1 MERPC
6 FDLINSDWHDW
17 RRPGVRAD
25 RLDNPGWVSRFLTD
39 WGLDV
44 GEPLA
49 GEARARL
56 GVLRSLLRRLVDD
69 FRAGR
74 PLDAADVAQLNTVL
88 AAAPLRRRA
97 EPKGGRCEGR
107 FEPVTRDWDWV
118 AAETAASFV
127 KRVETGESG
136 RLKVCENVDCLWV
149 FYDDSRN
156 RTRRWCDSRS
166 CGNLIKVRRFRA
178 KRRAE
183 RTP

>member
-1 MERPC
+1 LDGPC
-6 FDLINSDWHDW
+6 LDLINSDAYDW

-25 RLDNPGWVSRFLTD
+25 RLDSPEWVSRFLAA

-49 GEARARL
+49 GKARARL
-56 GVLRSLLRRLVDD
+56 GVLRSLLRRLIDD

-74 PLDAADVAQLNTVL
+74 PLDAADVAQLDTVL

-97 EPKGGRCEGR
+97 EPMGGRCEGR
-107 FEPVTRDWDWV
+107 IEPVTRDWDWV

-127 KRVETGESG
+127 KLVETGEPG
-136 RLKVCENVDCLWV
+136 RLKVCDNVDCFWV
-149 FYDDSRN
+149 FYDNSRN
-156 RTRRWCDSRS
+156 RTRLWCDSRG
-166 CGNLIKVRRFRA
+166 CGNVIKVRRFRA

-183 RTP
+183 GRL